1 MPEPITAEYLESKI
15 ADRQVTV
22 INKKLTICVLVL
34 ESGFMVTG
42 ESKCADPAKFDE
54 ELGARIAFQNAMEKL
69 AEMEAYHRA
78 GLPEMIAK
86 ACHEANRAYCLAIGD
101 DSQPAW
107 EDAPEWQR
115 TSAINGV
122 MFHAANPDA
131 GPSASHDAWLAEK
144 RATGWK
150 FGPVKDADKKEHPC
164 FRPYDELPAEQ
175 RTKDYLFKAICHA
188 LLPKRPTAAEPSPIA
203 EAPAPQLIL
212 PI

>member
-69 AEMEAYHRA
+69 AEMEAYHQA
-78 GLPEMIAK
+78 EM
-86 ACHEANRAYCLAIGD
+86 
-101 DSQPAW
+101 STP
-107 EDAPEWQR
+107 
-115 TSAINGV
+115 
-122 MFHAANPDA
+122 
-131 GPSASHDAWLAEK
+131 
-144 RATGWK
+144 
-150 FGPVKDADKKEHPC
+150 
-164 FRPYDELPAEQ
+164 
-175 RTKDYLFKAICHA
+175 
-188 LLPKRPTAAEPSPIA
+188 AAEPSPIA